1 MDVWIGFS
9 LCGPGFSNKNNLS
22 SINGNDII
30 TQFFMVILLIEA
42 DARIDII
49 FSLMIKMKRGEK
61 VTDKIKKLIYTWCLL
76 YWTFV
81 YVYFNAIFLP
91 VRKT

>member
-49 FSLMIKMKRGEK
+49 F
-61 VTDKIKKLIYTWCLL
+61 
-76 YWTFV
+76 F
-81 YVYFNAIFLP
+81 FND
-91 VRKT
+91 